1 MSNTYVTIIDNTGR
15 NILGVLAN
23 ETTDTIDILN
33 PVMITVQPQNG
44 QFQVQLIPLFLAE
57 FIASDEK
64 TLRNFTY
71 RYSKTNVAV
80 GINFNVDTRITT
92 QYDKIIENANT
103 AKPAAISA
111 PASDAKP
118 EVIKL
123 FED

>member
-15 NILGVLAN
+15 NILGVLSN
-23 ETTDTIDILN
+23 DTKDTLDILN

-57 FIASDEK
+57 FISSDEK

-71 RYSKTNVAV
+71 RYSKANIAV
-80 GINFNVDTRITT
+80 GINFNVDTRITS
-92 QYDKIIENANT
+92 QYDKIIENSNV
-103 AKPAAISA
+103 AKTSTPPATG
-111 PASDAKP
+111 AKT
-118 EVIKL
+118 EIIKL

>member
-15 NILGVLAN
+15 NILGVLSN
-23 ETTDTIDILN
+23 ETDTTLDILN

-57 FIASDEK
+57 FITQDEK
-64 TLRNFTY
+64 TKRNFTY
-71 RYSKTNVAV
+71 TYNKANVAI
-80 GINFNVDTRITT
+80 GINFTVDTRITS

-103 AKPAAISA
+103 AKPAA
-111 PASDAKP
+111 PAATGKP

>member
-23 ETTDTIDILN
+23 ETDTTLDILN

-57 FIASDEK
+57 FISTDEK

-71 RYSKTNVAV
+71 KYNKSNIAI
-80 GINFNVDTRITT
+80 GFNFTVDNRITS
-92 QYDKIIENANT
+92 QYEKIIENANT
-103 AKPAAISA
+103 AKPTVNTG
-111 PASDAKP
+111 AKP

>member
-1 MSNTYVTIIDNTGR
+1 MSNIYVTIIDNTGR
-15 NILGVLAN
+15 NILGILSN
-23 ETTDTIDILN
+23 ETADTIDILN

-71 RYSKTNVAV
+71 RYSKANVAV
-80 GINFNVDTRITT
+80 GLNFNVDARITS

-103 AKPAAISA
+103 AKPVAAA
-111 PASDAKP
+111 PAAEAKP
-118 EVIKL
+118 DVIKL
-123 FED
+123 FEE

>member
-23 ETTDTIDILN
+23 ETAETVDILN

-64 TLRNFTY
+64 NLRNFTY
-71 RYSKTNVAV
+71 RYNKANVAI
-80 GINFNVDTRITT
+80 GLDFNVDARITS

-103 AKPAAISA
+103 AKPVAAA
-111 PASDAKP
+111 PAAGAKP

>member
-15 NILGVLAN
+15 NILGVLGD
-23 ETTDTIDILN
+23 ETPDTIDILN

-57 FIASDEK
+57 FIASDDK
-64 TLRNFTY
+64 NLRNFTY
-71 RYSKTNVAV
+71 RYSKQNIAI
-80 GINFNVDTRITT
+80 GLDFQVDSRITS

-103 AKPAAISA
+103 AKPVAAA
-111 PASDAKP
+111 PAAGAKP